1 MNDDDWRNSVI
12 RSSSYISNLS
22 RSSSRALVFILF
34 LLAAARFPAAAS
46 SEGSFQRTLPV
57 TGPVHLDLNTGS
69 GSVNVRTGS
78 SSELQVTG
86 HVKATNWFGGDAEE
100 RIKRIEAN
108 PPIQQNGNDI
118 RIGHINDTELLHN
131 ISISYDLVV
140 PPETELHSHTGS
152 GSQSVE
158 GIRRTVEIESGS
170 GSLKLSDIGDTV
182 RAETGSGEIVIDR
195 VKGNV
200 RTKTGSGSIHATD
213 IAGGF
218 EAHTGS
224 GHITLEQA
232 ASGSVHADTGS
243 GGMELRG
250 VHGSLEAQAGSG
262 TITAEGNPTGA
273 WTVHSGS
280 GTIRL
285 KLASDAAFDLDAHTS
300 SGSISVSQ
308 PVTVQGSMGRK
319 ELRGKVHGGGVP
331 VEVETGSGNIEIQ

>member
-1 MNDDDWRNSVI
+1 MI
-12 RSSSYISNLS
+12 RSISCRSAVLS
-22 RSSSRALVFILF
+22 LVFVLF
-34 LLAAARFPAAAS
+34 LVAAAGLPAAAS
-46 SEGSFQRTLPV
+46 SEGSFQRTLQV
-57 TGPVHLDLNTGS
+57 TGPVHLNLNTGS
-69 GSVNVRTGS
+69 GSLNVRTGS
-78 SSELQVTG
+78 SSEVQVTG
-86 HVKATNWFGGDAEE
+86 HVKVTNWFGGDTEE

-108 PPIQQNGNDI
+108 PPIQQTGNDI

-131 ISISYDLVV
+131 ISISYDLIV

-158 GIRRTVEIESGS
+158 GIRRMVEIESGS

-195 VKGNV
+195 VKSNV

-224 GHITLEQA
+224 GHITLEQT

-319 ELRGKVHGGGVP
+319 ELRGKVRGGGVP
-331 VEVETGSGNIEIQ
+331 VQVETGSGNIEIQ